1 MQAWQVFVEVPG
13 KPPVELP
20 EGESVV
26 GRSRTCAVHI
36 PESTVSRQHAKLV
49 VAAAG
54 KVVVRDLG
62 SSNGTFVNGEK
73 VEGERAIANGDRVTV
88 GEADVVVRIL
98 PPVEPAEATMKVH
111 IPPMTAPAPQ
121 VGATQMFAD
130 EAPALPPTAPAPPA
144 APPAAPGPPA
154 PIAPPPPPRVAPPAM
169 IDPPIRREGAPP
181 AVAATP
187 PPIPLPTAAPAAPS
201 KPAGD
206 LLPSIQEIEKMPLPP
221 PAAKKGGA
229 APAAPGAVV
238 AVEPAGFW
246 IRVAANLIDGVIFG
260 LAYLV
265 IAALGFGLAFVLPPE
280 AVATLSL
287 VLMMGAMFGM
297 MFLLYFYYPATKGQ
311 TPGKKILG
319 LWIYSDQTPPGRGLG
334 YGQAAMRFVGH
345 IVCSFTFSLGYV
357 MVAFTSRKQGLHD
370 LIAKTYVGRRK

>member
-36 PESTVSRQHAKLV
+36 PESTVSRQHAKLLV
-49 VAAAG
+49 GAAG
-54 KVVVRDLG
+54 KVIVRDLG

-73 VEGERAIANGDRVTV
+73 VDGERALANGDRVTV

-98 PPVEPAEATMKVH
+98 PPVEPADATMKVH
-111 IPPMTAPAPQ
+111 IPPMTAPAPE
-121 VGATQMFAD
+121 VGATQLFGD
-130 EAPALPPTAPAPPA
+130 APPPLPPVAAASPASPAPP
-144 APPAAPGPPA
+144 P
-154 PIAPPPPPRVAPPAM
+154 PIAPPPPPRAAAPPAM

-181 AVAATP
+181 PVAATTP
-187 PPIPLPTAAPAAPS
+187 PPPALQAAPVAAPQ
-201 KPAGD
+201 KAAD

-221 PAAKKGGA
+221 PAAKKAGA
-229 APAAPGAVV
+229 PAPAAAGATVQ
-238 AVEPAGFW
+238 VEPAGFW

-260 LAYLV
+260 AVYLL
-265 IAALGFGLAFVLPPE
+265 IAAVGFGLAFVLPPE

-287 VLMMGAMFGM
+287 LLMMGAMFGM

-345 IVCSFTFSLGYV
+345 IACSFTFSLGYV

-370 LIAKTYVGRRK
+370 LIAKTYVGRKK

>member
-221 PAAKKGGA
+221 PSARKGGA
-229 APAAPGAVV
+229 APAAGAAL

-265 IAALGFGLAFVLPPE
+265 IAAIGFGLAFVLPPE

-370 LIAKTYVGRRK
+370 LIAKTYVGRKK

>member
-36 PESTVSRQHAKLV
+36 PESTVSRQHAKLLV
-49 VAAAG
+49 GAAG
-54 KVVVRDLG
+54 KVIVRDLG

-73 VEGERAIANGDRVTV
+73 VDGERAIANGDRVTV

-98 PPVEPAEATMKVH
+98 PPVEPADATMKVH

-121 VGATQMFAD
+121 AGATQLFAD
-130 EAPALPPTAPAPPA
+130 APPPLPPAAASAAPAPPT
-144 APPAAPGPPA
+144 PPV
-154 PIAPPPPPRVAPPAM
+154 PIAPPPPPRAAAPPAM

-181 AVAATP
+181 PVAATP
-187 PPIPLPTAAPAAPS
+187 PPPALQAAPVAAPQ
-201 KPAGD
+201 KAGD

-221 PAAKKGGA
+221 PAAKKGAAA
-229 APAAPGAVV
+229 APAAAGATVQ
-238 AVEPAGFW
+238 VEPAGFW

-260 LAYLV
+260 AVYLL
-265 IAALGFGLAFVLPPE
+265 IAAIGFGLAFVLPPE

-287 VLMMGAMFGM
+287 LLMMGTMFGM

-311 TPGKKILG
+311 TPGKKMLG

-345 IVCSFTFSLGYV
+345 MACSFTFSLGYV

-370 LIAKTYVGRRK
+370 LIAKTYVGRKK